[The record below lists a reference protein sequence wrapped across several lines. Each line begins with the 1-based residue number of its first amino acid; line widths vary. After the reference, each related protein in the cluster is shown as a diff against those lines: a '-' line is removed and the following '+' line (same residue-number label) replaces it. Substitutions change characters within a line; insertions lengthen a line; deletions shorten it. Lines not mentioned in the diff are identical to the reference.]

1 MFDVT
6 GVHNQITNIEDYTSN
21 LERRTS
27 NIEQV
32 FMDVITTHV
41 NADFDCLG
49 AMVAAKK
56 LYPDALMVFSGSQE
70 KSMRDFFLKSTGY
83 ALNFTRLRDVD
94 FTAID
99 RLILVDCQH
108 SSRIGRFVEI
118 LPKPGLQVHIYDHH
132 METPG
137 DIRPTGGVIRECGS
151 STSILTH
158 ILMEKGCEVSPTEAT
173 LMMLG
178 IYEDTGSL
186 TFPSTTVDD
195 YKAAAWLLE
204 RGASLNTVADFI
216 TQELTAEQV
225 SLLNDLLKSLTTT
238 TLNGVDISIAHSS
251 VDYYIGDIAVLAHMM
266 RDMENLEAIFVVV
279 GMGNRVYIVAR
290 SRIPEVNVGDI
301 LREFGGGGHATA
313 ASATVRELTLIQ
325 VLARLE
331 EVLRA
336 RVNPRRMARDIMS
349 SPVKT
354 MRAITTIEEARELLT
369 RYNVN
374 AMPVMDRERMVGII
388 SRRIVEK
395 ALFHDLGGLP
405 VEEYMHTEFMTAEP
419 MTPIA
424 AIQEY
429 MVGQNRRFVP
439 IFEGGG
445 LVGVV
450 TRTDLLRYMY
460 SGEALYDLARNNI
473 PVRMRELAGMMGRQ
487 LPHRITQILRDLG
500 QVGTELDLPVYAVG
514 GFVRDLLLNIENED
528 VDVTVEG
535 DGILFADTFARKFG
549 CRCKG
554 HEKFG
559 TAVIIFPDGFKIDVA
574 STRLEYYASPGA
586 LPTVERSSLKMDLYR
601 RDFTINTLAISLNSP
616 AFGQLIDFFGAQKDL
631 QDRVIRVLHN
641 LSFVE
646 DPTRVFRAIRFEQR
660 LDFRI
665 AKHTE
670 NLIKNA
676 VKMNFLDKLGG
687 KRLLAELIHILRE
700 KDPLRGV
707 ERMTSLG
714 LLRFIHP
721 ELHLIPE
728 TRRVIEE
735 AKKTITWF
743 ELLFLEWHYEKWAV
757 FFLALCNP
765 LTNEQFWGT
774 CTRLSVNEHYKE
786 KLFDSR
792 KMGGIILEA
801 MERSVSRQKQ
811 ILRSDIYRW
820 LKELP
825 VEILLYMMSRTR
837 SEEVKRFIS
846 LYFTQL
852 RNVRCLITGED
863 LKALGVPEGPRFREI
878 LDAVLDDRLNG
889 LAATRED
896 ELRIARERLQGV
908 SEPA

>member
-1 MFDVT
+1 
-6 GVHNQITNIEDYTSN
+6 
-21 LERRTS
+21 
-27 NIEQV
+27 
-32 FMDVITTHV
+32 MDVITTHV

-108 SSRIGRFVEI
+108 SSRIGHFADI
-118 LPKPGLQVHIYDHH
+118 LAKPGLQVHIYDHH
-132 METPG
+132 TETPG
-137 DIRPTGGVIRECGS
+137 DIRPSGGVIRECGS

-158 ILMEKGCEVSPTEAT
+158 ILMKKGCEVSPTEAT

-178 IYEDTGSL
+178 VYEDTGSL

-195 YKAAAWLLE
+195 YSAAAWLLE
-204 RGASLNTVADFI
+204 KGASLNTVADFI

-238 TLNGVDISIAHSS
+238 TLNGVDISIAQAS

-266 RDMENLEAIFVVV
+266 RDMENLEALFIVV
-279 GMGNRVYIVAR
+279 GMGSRVYIVAR
-290 SRIPEVNVGDI
+290 SRIPEVNVGEI
-301 LREFGGGGHATA
+301 LRDMGGGGHATA
-313 ASATVRELTLIQ
+313 ASAAVKELTLIQ

-331 EVLRA
+331 EVLRE

-354 MRAITTIEEARELLT
+354 MPATTTIEEARELLT

-374 AMPVMDRERMVGII
+374 AMPVMDGGRMVGII

-395 ALFHDLGGLP
+395 ALFHNLGELP

-419 MTPIA
+419 TTPIA
-424 AIQEY
+424 AIQGY

-439 IFEGGG
+439 IFEEGE

-460 SGEALYDLARNNI
+460 SGEALYDLARDNI
-473 PVRMRELAGMMGRQ
+473 PVRMRELAGMMGKQ
-487 LPHRITQILRDLG
+487 LHPRIMQILRDLG
-500 QVGTELDLPVYAVG
+500 RVGTELDLPVYAVG
-514 GFVRDLLLNIENED
+514 GFVRDLLLWIENED

-535 DGILFADTFARKFG
+535 DGILFAETFAAEFG

-601 RDFTINTLAISLNSP
+601 RDFTINTLAIRLNSA

-676 VKMNFLDKLGG
+676 VKMSFLDKLGG
-687 KRLLAELIHILRE
+687 KRLLSELVHILRE

-707 ERMTSLG
+707 ERMASLG

-721 ELHLIPE
+721 DLQLIPE
-728 TRRVIEE
+728 TRRVLDE
-735 AKKTITWF
+735 AKKIVAWF
-743 ELLFLEWHYEKWAV
+743 ELLFLERRYEKWAV
-757 FFLALCNP
+757 YFLALCNP
-765 LTNEQFWGT
+765 LSNEQFWGT
-774 CTRLSVNEHYKE
+774 CTRLAVNEHYKE
-786 KLFDSR
+786 KLFESR
-792 KMGGIILEA
+792 KMGGITLDA
-801 MERSVSRQKQ
+801 MERRASKGQQ
-811 ILRSDIYRW
+811 IQRSDVYHW
-820 LKELP
+820 LTGLP
-825 VEILLYMMSRTR
+825 VEVLLYLMSRTR
-837 SEEVKRFIS
+837 SEEVKRCIS

-852 RNVRCLITGED
+852 QNIRCFITGED

-878 LDAVLDDRLNG
+878 LDVVLDARLNG

-896 ELRIARERLQGV
+896 ELRIARERLA
-908 SEPA
+908 EA